1 MLQGAASANGTDEYI
16 RRHSAVAN
24 GSLGRYRWRIS
35 SAGFGGYRVSAE
47 IDDHVNALMHAICH
61 GINVIDTSTNYTDG
75 ASERLV
81 GHVLDRLAREKQV
94 HREQVVIVSKIGY
107 LQGQNYAL
115 SRQRKQEGRPFAEVV
130 PYGRQLEHCIHPD
143 FIEDQLTRSLE
154 RLRLETLDVLL
165 LHNPEYYLKWAV
177 REGADIRTARE
188 TFYERIRRAF
198 LQLEDE
204 VARGRIQAYGISANS
219 FVSNVDAI
227 DLVDLERLWQIA
239 RRIRPDHHFEVIQF
253 PLNLLESN
261 AVLEPNQA
269 GGRSVL
275 SAARAHRLG
284 VLVNRPLNAFDGD
297 RLVRLAEP
305 ERLEPHSDDDVI
317 HAIRALNKSE
327 TTLWRR
333 LLPDLSL
340 PSPLYRRI
348 KEQACV
354 ADQLKHYW
362 RNFGSWERWCQVR
375 DGYLKPY
382 VQGVVDYL
390 NRLPEPPPPIV
401 RWLQEH
407 PKHLEA
413 AFRAVGSLY
422 VSVAVK
428 AAQCIRREI
437 AGADTDWGQADSLSR
452 QALRAIRSTSGISS
466 VLVGMRRKAYV
477 DDVIGELKQPVPII
491 DRTSSWRRLREG
503 LQLQG

>member
-1 MLQGAASANGTDEYI
+1 MLQGAASANGTGEYI
-16 RRHSAVAN
+16 RRHSKVAC
-24 GSLGRYRWRIS
+24 GTLGRNRWCIS

-47 IDDHVNALMHAICH
+47 VDDHVDALMHALCR
-61 GINVIDTSTNYTDG
+61 GINLIDTSTNYTDG

-81 GHVLDRLAREKQV
+81 GQVLERLAHEKQLY
-94 HREQVVIVSKIGY
+94 RQQVVIVSKIGY
-107 LQGQNYAL
+107 LQGQNLAF
-115 SRQRKQEGRPFAEVV
+115 SRQREQEGRPFADVV
-130 PYGRQLEHCIHPD
+130 PYGRHLKHCIHPG

-177 REGADIRTARE
+177 REGADIRTARQ

-198 LQLEDE
+198 IHLEDE

-219 FVSNVDAI
+219 FVSSVDAI
-227 DLVDLERLWQIA
+227 DLVDVERIWQIA
-239 RRIRPDHHFEVIQF
+239 RQIRPDHHFGVIQF
-253 PLNLLESN
+253 PLNLFESN
-261 AVLEPNQA
+261 AVLEPNQD

-275 SAARAHRLG
+275 SVAHAHRLG
-284 VLVNRPLNAFDGD
+284 VLVNRPLNAFYGD

-305 ERLEPHSDDDVI
+305 ERMRPRSDDDVI
-317 HAIRALNKSE
+317 QAIRSLNKSE
-327 TTLWRR
+327 TTLWRK

-348 KEQACV
+348 KEQVCV

-382 VQGVVDYL
+382 VQGVMDYL
-390 NRLPEPPPPIV
+390 NRLPEPSQPIV

-407 PKHLEA
+407 PKRLEA

-428 AAQCIRREI
+428 AAERIGREV
-437 AGADTDWGQADSLSR
+437 AAADSDWGQADALSR
-452 QALRAIRSTSGISS
+452 KALRAIRSTSGISS

-477 DDVIGELKQPVPII
+477 DDVIDELKRPVPIV
-491 DRTSSWRRLREG
+491 DRTSSWRRLKEG
-503 LQLQG
+503 LQR